1 MIPLLLL
8 LARLRKLYCSIK
20 RWLLTIL
27 VLLIAG
33 LSVGC
38 HDGEAIRRDRE
49 HNNAVQKQLA
59 EAAKQLITAEA
70 QARQDFLK
78 TQNQLEVSR
87 QAIVGQQKDVLSSFD
102 RLENERRQIASER
115 MIDSLLASGIE
126 SAGLITAVLVPFFL
140 LAWIINTACQ
150 TKTLPE
156 MDAMVLEYRIL
167 AEETP
172 LLAQTMGP
180 GDAKGDL
187 AKLEQK
193 EPSVLNLPH
202 HAIS

>member
-1 MIPLLLL
+1 M
-8 LARLRKLYCSIK
+8 
-20 RWLLTIL
+20 
-27 VLLIAG
+27 
-33 LSVGC
+33 
-38 HDGEAIRRDRE
+38 
-49 HNNAVQKQLA
+49 
-59 EAAKQLITAEA
+59 
-70 QARQDFLK
+70 
-78 TQNQLEVSR
+78 EVSR

-150 TKTLPE
+150 TETLPE
-156 MDAMVLEYRIL
+156 LDAMVLEYHIL

-172 LLAQTMGP
+172 LLAQTMVP
-180 GDAKGDL
+180 VDAKGDL